1 MKSRKIDILKNVCE
15 TKQKV
20 HDLNVKLKQEDEDD
34 IFELVENLT
43 NDEEIMIKYNL
54 DDHDALK

>member
-1 MKSRKIDILKNVCE
+1 MKKRKIEILKDICE

-34 IFELVENLT
+34 IFDLVENLT
-43 NDEEIMIKYNL
+43 NDEEISNKYNL
-54 DDHDALK
+54 DD